1 MHDGREVEQATLE
14 VVEEEQDHTG
24 YKRAEQHWK
33 MRCDDTASSNR
44 ATLTSGE
51 IGIVLRHFH
60 RFAVLRNAQQHAQI
74 VAAIQSSAV
83 PNVADDDR
91 EGSDQSQKQPFEE
104 ADFREG
110 EE

>member
-1 MHDGREVEQATLE
+1 MS
-14 VVEEEQDHTG
+14 
-24 YKRAEQHWK
+24 
-33 MRCDDTASSNR
+33 CDEIVSSR
-44 ATLTSGE
+44 IVMLTSGE
-51 IGIVLRHFH
+51 IGIILRHFH

-104 ADFREG
+104 ADFGERE
-110 EE
+110 E